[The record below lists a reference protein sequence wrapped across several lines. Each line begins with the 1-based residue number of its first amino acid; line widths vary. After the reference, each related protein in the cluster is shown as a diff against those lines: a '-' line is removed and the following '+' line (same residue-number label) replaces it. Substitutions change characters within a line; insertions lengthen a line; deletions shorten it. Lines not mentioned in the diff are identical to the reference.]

1 MPLKQKQ
8 GIVVSDKMN
17 KSIVVEV
24 MRTKQHSLY
33 KKYIRLKKKF
43 MAHDEE
49 NLAHVGDMVR
59 IIESKPLSR
68 KKRWVMVEV
77 LREAPGRGK

>member
-8 GIVVSDKMN
+8 GTVVSDKMD
-17 KSIVVEV
+17 KTVVVQV
-24 MRTKQHSLY
+24 MRTKKHQLY

-49 NLAHVGDMVR
+49 NKAHIGDTVR
-59 IIESKPLSR
+59 IVESKPISR
-68 KKRWVMVEV
+68 HKRWVMSEII
-77 LREAPGRGK
+77 REAPGRGK